1 MSISN
6 GLIVAPV
13 GVHDDIPQTLGISS
27 TDVGTQCTSSNV
39 NMWTDRHPVVYD
51 SPLPLSEE
59 QFKSVH
65 YGFENV
71 AIIQPTLSNLTTKS
85 MYYRQPIS
93 GPNTWYYRASDFDGY
108 NHNAKPIFDFTFPNN
123 ASPDSAIIININ
135 ALLFESSAAGQL
147 SIDKLIG
154 NGKKNQLGVAICSR
168 SKQKAYYKI
177 FGRTITGRKL
187 PIFLV
192 DDSLDWEGKLSKD
205 IAICLFISDNTYSN
219 ERLKWRET
227 IEYNMNIYSS
237 ISNVRRNSVP
247 AMKDYNLSQFPNQG
261 YLQYSVIGSTTPR
274 VNDNSDSYY
283 QYRFTIH
290 DKASAGLATL
300 KTYSVSME
308 TIDYNGNFRTDQ
320 YEIGKGM
327 ANVISGP
334 DGSGNYV
341 ISVPC
346 MTLGGKYYIGKTAY
360 TNCYIYN
367 TTTGASAGKLL
378 EITLIG
384 SA

>member
-6 GLIVAPV
+6 GLIIAPV

-27 TDVGTQCTSSNV
+27 TDVGTQCVSDNV
-39 NMWTDRHPVVYD
+39 NMWTDRHPVAYD
-51 SPLPLSEE
+51 SIAPLSEE

-93 GPNTWYYRASDFDGY
+93 GTNAWYYRASDFDGY
-108 NHNAKPIFDFTFPNN
+108 NHNAKPIFQFSFPANI
-123 ASPDSAIIININ
+123 SPDSAVIININ
-135 ALLFESSAAGQL
+135 DLIFESSTSGQL
-147 SIDKLIG
+147 SIDKIIG
-154 NGKKNQLGVAICSR
+154 NGKKNQLGVAIFSR
-168 SKQKAYYKI
+168 SRQKGYYKI
-177 FGRTITGRKL
+177 FGRTITGGKL
-187 PIFLV
+187 PLFLV

-219 ERLKWRET
+219 ERLKWREAP
-227 IEYNMNIYSS
+227 EYNMNFYPG
-237 ISNVRRNSVP
+237 ISNTRRNNVP
-247 AMKDYNLSQFPNQG
+247 AMKYYNLSQFPIQG
-261 YLQYSVIGSTTPR
+261 YLQYSVVGSTTPR

-283 QYRFTIH
+283 NYRFTIH

-308 TIDYNGNFRTDQ
+308 TIDYNGNFRVDQ

-378 EITLIG
+378 GITLIG

>member
-1 MSISN
+1 MAHSN
-6 GLIVAPV
+6 GIITAPI
-13 GVHDDIPQTLGISS
+13 GIHNDIPQTLGIGS
-27 TDVGTQCTSSNV
+27 TDLGTQCTSSNV
-39 NMWTDRHPVVYD
+39 NMWTDRHPVVY
-51 SPLPLSEE
+51 SSIAPLSEE

-71 AIIQPTLSNLTTKS
+71 AIIQPTFSNLTTKAI
-85 MYYRQPIS
+85 YYRQPVS
-93 GPNTWYYRASDFDGY
+93 GINTWYYRASDFNGY
-108 NHNAKPIFDFTFPNN
+108 NHNAKPIFQFTFPANI
-123 ASPDSAIIININ
+123 SPDSAVVINISN
-135 ALLFESSAAGQL
+135 LIFESSTSGQL
-147 SIDKLIG
+147 SIDKIIG
-154 NGKKNQLGVAICSR
+154 NGKKNQLGVAIFSR
-168 SKQKAYYKI
+168 SRQKGYYKI
-177 FGRTITGRKL
+177 FGRTITGGKL
-187 PIFLV
+187 PLFLV

-219 ERLKWRET
+219 ERPKWREAP
-227 IEYNMNIYSS
+227 EYNMNFYPG
-237 ISNVRRNSVP
+237 ISNTRRNNVP
-247 AMKDYNLSQFPNQG
+247 AMKYYNLSQFPIQG
-261 YLQYSVIGSTTPR
+261 YLQYSVVGSTTPR

-308 TIDYNGNFRTDQ
+308 TIDYNGNFRVDQ

-346 MTLGGKYYIGKTAY
+346 MTLGGKYHVGKTAY

-367 TTTGASAGKLL
+367 TRTGASAGKLL
-378 EITLIG
+378 EITLVG

>member
-1 MSISN
+1 MAHSN
-6 GLIVAPV
+6 GIITAPI
-13 GVHDDIPQTLGISS
+13 GIHNDIPQTLGIGS
-27 TDVGTQCTSSNV
+27 TDLGTQCTSSNV
-39 NMWTDRHPVVYD
+39 NMWTDRHPVVY
-51 SPLPLSEE
+51 SSIAPLSEE

-71 AIIQPTLSNLTTKS
+71 AIIQPTFSNLTTKAI
-85 MYYRQPIS
+85 YYKQPVS
-93 GPNTWYYRASDFDGY
+93 GINTWYYRASDFNGY
-108 NHNAKPIFDFTFPNN
+108 NHNAKPIFQFTFPANI
-123 ASPDSAIIININ
+123 SPDSAVVINISN
-135 ALLFESSAAGQL
+135 LIFESSTSGQL
-147 SIDKLIG
+147 SIDKIIG
-154 NGKKNQLGVAICSR
+154 NGKKNQLGVAIFSR
-168 SKQKAYYKI
+168 SRQKGYYKI
-177 FGRTITGRKL
+177 FGRTITGGKL
-187 PIFLV
+187 PLFLV

-219 ERLKWRET
+219 ERLKWREAP
-227 IEYNMNIYSS
+227 EYNMNFYPG
-237 ISNVRRNSVP
+237 ISNTRRNNVP
-247 AMKDYNLSQFPNQG
+247 AMKYYNLSQFPIQG
-261 YLQYSVIGSTTPR
+261 YLQYSVVGSTTPR

-308 TIDYNGNFRTDQ
+308 TIDYNGNFRVDQ

-346 MTLGGKYYIGKTAY
+346 MTLGGKYHVGKTAY

-367 TTTGASAGKLL
+367 TRTGASAGKLL
-378 EITLIG
+378 EITLVG

>member
-13 GVHDDIPQTLGISS
+13 GVHDDIPQTSGISS

>member
-1 MSISN
+1 MSLSN
-6 GLIVAPV
+6 GVITAPV
-13 GVHDDIPQTLGISS
+13 GTHNDIPQALGIGS
-27 TDVGTQCTSSNV
+27 TDLGTQCTSSNV
-39 NMWTDRHPVVYD
+39 NMWTDRHPVVY
-51 SPLPLSEE
+51 SSIAPLSEE

-65 YGFENV
+65 YGFKNV
-71 AIIQPTLSNLTTKS
+71 AIIQPTFSNLTTKAI
-85 MYYRQPIS
+85 YYRQPIS
-93 GPNTWYYRASDFDGY
+93 GTNTWYYRASDFNGY
-108 NHNAKPIFDFTFPNN
+108 NHNAKPIFQFTFP
-123 ASPDSAIIININ
+123 AKISPDSAVIINISN
-135 ALLFESSAAGQL
+135 LIFESSTSGQL
-147 SIDKLIG
+147 SIDKIIG
-154 NGKKNQLGVAICSR
+154 NGKKNQLGVAIFSR
-168 SKQKAYYKI
+168 SRQKGYYKI
-177 FGRTITGRKL
+177 FGRTITGGKL
-187 PIFLV
+187 PLFLV
-192 DDSLDWEGKLSKD
+192 DDSLDWEGRLSKD

-219 ERLKWRET
+219 ERLKWREAP
-227 IEYNMNIYSS
+227 EYNMNFYPG
-237 ISNVRRNSVP
+237 ISNTRRNNVP
-247 AMKDYNLSQFPNQG
+247 AMKYYNLFQFPIQG
-261 YLQYSVIGSTTPR
+261 YLQYSVVGSTTPR

-283 QYRFTIH
+283 QYRFTIR

-308 TIDYNGNFRTDQ
+308 TIDYNGNFRVDQ

>member
-1 MSISN
+1 MSNNN
-6 GLIVAPV
+6 GIIRAPV
-13 GVHDDIPQTLGISS
+13 GIHDDIPQALGIGS
-27 TDVGTQCTSSNV
+27 TDLGTQCTSSNV

-108 NHNAKPIFDFTFPNN
+108 NHNAKPIFQFSFPANI
-123 ASPDSAIIININ
+123 SPDSAIIININ

-154 NGKKNQLGVAICSR
+154 NGKKNQLGVAIFSR
-168 SKQKAYYKI
+168 SRQKGYYKI
-177 FGRTITGRKL
+177 FGRTITGGKL

-205 IAICLFISDNTYSN
+205 IAICLFISDNTYSS
-219 ERLKWRET
+219 ERLKWRESP
-227 IEYNMNIYSS
+227 EYNMNFYPS
-237 ISNVRRNSVP
+237 ISNTRRNNIP
-247 AMKDYNLSQFPNQG
+247 TMKYYNLSQFPIQG
-261 YLQYSVIGSTTPR
+261 YLQYSVVGSTTPR

>member
-27 TDVGTQCTSSNV
+27 TDIGTQCVSENV
-39 NMWTDRHPVVYD
+39 NMWTDRHPVVY
-51 SPLPLSEE
+51 SSIAPLSEE

-71 AIIQPTLSNLTTKS
+71 AIIQPTFSNLTTKAI
-85 MYYRQPIS
+85 YYRQPVS
-93 GPNTWYYRASDFDGY
+93 GTNTWYYRASDFNGY
-108 NHNAKPIFDFTFPNN
+108 NHNAKPIFQFTFPANI
-123 ASPDSAIIININ
+123 SPDSAVIINISN
-135 ALLFESSAAGQL
+135 LIFESSTSGQL
-147 SIDKLIG
+147 SIDKIIG
-154 NGKKNQLGVAICSR
+154 NGKKNQLGVAIFSR
-168 SKQKAYYKI
+168 SRQKGYYKI
-177 FGRTITGRKL
+177 FGRTITGGKL
-187 PIFLV
+187 PLFLV

-219 ERLKWRET
+219 ERLKWREAP
-227 IEYNMNIYSS
+227 EYNMNFYPG
-237 ISNVRRNSVP
+237 ISNTRRNNVP
-247 AMKDYNLSQFPNQG
+247 AMKYYNLSQFPIQG
-261 YLQYSVIGSTTPR
+261 YLQYSVVGSTTPR

>member
-27 TDVGTQCTSSNV
+27 TDIGTQCVSENV
-39 NMWTDRHPVVYD
+39 NMWTDRHPVVY
-51 SPLPLSEE
+51 SSIAPLSEE

-71 AIIQPTLSNLTTKS
+71 AIIQPTFSNLTTKAI
-85 MYYRQPIS
+85 YYRQPVS
-93 GPNTWYYRASDFDGY
+93 GTNTWYYRASDFNGY
-108 NHNAKPIFDFTFPNN
+108 NHNAKPIFQFSFPANI
-123 ASPDSAIIININ
+123 SPDSAVIINISN
-135 ALLFESSAAGQL
+135 LIFESSTSGQL
-147 SIDKLIG
+147 SIDKIIG
-154 NGKKNQLGVAICSR
+154 NGKKNQLGVAIFSR
-168 SKQKAYYKI
+168 SRQKGYYKI
-177 FGRTITGRKL
+177 FGRTITGGKL
-187 PIFLV
+187 PLFLV

-219 ERLKWRET
+219 ERLKWREAP
-227 IEYNMNIYSS
+227 EYNMNFYPG
-237 ISNVRRNSVP
+237 ISNTRRNNIP
-247 AMKDYNLSQFPNQG
+247 TMKYYNLSQFPIQG
-261 YLQYSVIGSTTPR
+261 YLQYSVVGSTTPR

-283 QYRFTIH
+283 NYRFTIH

>member
-27 TDVGTQCTSSNV
+27 TDVGTQCVSNNV

-51 SPLPLSEE
+51 SIAPLSEE

-71 AIIQPTLSNLTTKS
+71 EIIQPTFYNLKTKS
-85 MYYRQPIS
+85 MYYKQPAS
-93 GPNTWYYRASDFDGY
+93 GINAWYYRASDFDGY
-108 NHNAKPIFDFTFPNN
+108 NHNAKPIFQFSFPANI
-123 ASPDSAIIININ
+123 SPDSAVIINISN
-135 ALLFESSAAGQL
+135 LIFESSTAGQL

-154 NGKKNQLGVAICSR
+154 NGKKNQLGVAIFSR
-168 SKQKAYYKI
+168 SRQKGYYKI
-177 FGRTITGRKL
+177 FGRTITGSKL
-187 PIFLV
+187 PLFLV
-192 DDSLDWEGKLSKD
+192 DSSLDWEGKLSKD
-205 IAICLFISDNTYSN
+205 IAICLFISDNTYSS
-219 ERLKWRET
+219 ERLKWRESP
-227 IEYNMNIYSS
+227 EYNMNFYPC
-237 ISNVRRNSVP
+237 ISNTRRNNIP
-247 AMKDYNLSQFPNQG
+247 TIKYYNLSQFPIQG
-261 YLQYSVIGSTTPR
+261 YLQYSVVGSTTPR

>member
-6 GLIVAPV
+6 GLIIAPV

-27 TDVGTQCTSSNV
+27 TDVGTQCVSDNV

-51 SPLPLSEE
+51 SIAPLSEE

-71 AIIQPTLSNLTTKS
+71 AIIQPTFSNLTTKS

-93 GPNTWYYRASDFDGY
+93 GTNAWYYRASDFDGY
-108 NHNAKPIFDFTFPNN
+108 NHNAKPIFQFSFPANI
-123 ASPDSAIIININ
+123 SPDSAVIININ
-135 ALLFESSAAGQL
+135 DLIFESSTSGQL
-147 SIDKLIG
+147 SIDKIIG
-154 NGKKNQLGVAICSR
+154 NGKKNQLGVAIFSR
-168 SKQKAYYKI
+168 SGQKGYYKI
-177 FGRTITGRKL
+177 FGRTITGGKL
-187 PIFLV
+187 PLFLV

-219 ERLKWRET
+219 ERLKWREVP
-227 IEYNMNIYSS
+227 EYNMNFYPG
-237 ISNVRRNSVP
+237 ISNTRRNNVP
-247 AMKDYNLSQFPNQG
+247 AMKYYNLSQFPIQG
-261 YLQYSVIGSTTPR
+261 YLQYSVVGSTTPR

-283 QYRFTIH
+283 NYRFTIH

-308 TIDYNGNFRTDQ
+308 TIDYNGNFRVDQ

-378 EITLIG
+378 GITLIG

>member
-27 TDVGTQCTSSNV
+27 TDVGTQCVSNNV

-51 SPLPLSEE
+51 SIAPLSEE

-65 YGFENV
+65 YGFKNV
-71 AIIQPTLSNLTTKS
+71 EIIQPTVSNLTTKS
-85 MYYRQPIS
+85 MYYKQPVS
-93 GPNTWYYRASDFDGY
+93 GINAWYYRASDFDGY
-108 NHNAKPIFDFTFPNN
+108 NHNAKPIFQFSFPANI
-123 ASPDSAIIININ
+123 SPDSAVIINISN
-135 ALLFESSAAGQL
+135 LIFESSTAGQL

-154 NGKKNQLGVAICSR
+154 NGKKNQLGVAIFSR
-168 SKQKAYYKI
+168 SRQKGYYKI
-177 FGRTITGRKL
+177 FGRTITGSKL
-187 PIFLV
+187 PLFLV
-192 DDSLDWEGKLSKD
+192 DSSLDWEGKLSKD
-205 IAICLFISDNTYSN
+205 IAICLFISDNTYSS
-219 ERLKWRET
+219 ERLKWRESP
-227 IEYNMNIYSS
+227 EYNMNFYPG
-237 ISNVRRNSVP
+237 ISNTRRNNAP
-247 AMKDYNLSQFPNQG
+247 TMKYYNLSQFPIQG
-261 YLQYSVIGSTTPR
+261 YLQYSVVGSTTPR

>member
-1 MSISN
+1 MAHSN
-6 GLIVAPV
+6 GIITAPI
-13 GVHDDIPQTLGISS
+13 GIHNDIPQTLGIGS
-27 TDVGTQCTSSNV
+27 TDLGTQCTSSNV
-39 NMWTDRHPVVYD
+39 NMWTDRHPVVY
-51 SPLPLSEE
+51 SSIAPLSEE

-71 AIIQPTLSNLTTKS
+71 AIIQPTFSNLTTKAI
-85 MYYRQPIS
+85 YYRQPVS
-93 GPNTWYYRASDFDGY
+93 GINTWYYRASDFNGY
-108 NHNAKPIFDFTFPNN
+108 NHNAKPIFQFTFPANI
-123 ASPDSAIIININ
+123 SPDSAVIINISN
-135 ALLFESSAAGQL
+135 LIFESSTAGQL

-154 NGKKNQLGVAICSR
+154 NGKKNQLGVAIFSR
-168 SKQKAYYKI
+168 SRQKGYYKI
-177 FGRTITGRKL
+177 FGRTITGGKL
-187 PIFLV
+187 PLFLV
-192 DDSLDWEGKLSKD
+192 DSSLDWEGKLSKD

-219 ERLKWRET
+219 ERLKWREAP
-227 IEYNMNIYSS
+227 EYNMNFYPG
-237 ISNVRRNSVP
+237 ISNTRRNNVP
-247 AMKDYNLSQFPNQG
+247 AMKYYNLSQFPIQG
-261 YLQYSVIGSTTPR
+261 YLQYSVVGSTTPR

-308 TIDYNGNFRTDQ
+308 TIDYNGNFRVDQ

-346 MTLGGKYYIGKTAY
+346 MTLGGKYHVGKTAY

-367 TTTGASAGKLL
+367 TRTGASAGKLL
-378 EITLIG
+378 EITLVG

>member
-1 MSISN
+1 MAHSN
-6 GLIVAPV
+6 GIITAPI
-13 GVHDDIPQTLGISS
+13 GIHNDIPQTLGIGS
-27 TDVGTQCTSSNV
+27 TDLGTQCTSSNV
-39 NMWTDRHPVVYD
+39 NMWTDRHPVVY
-51 SPLPLSEE
+51 SSIAPLSEE

-71 AIIQPTLSNLTTKS
+71 AIIQPTFSNLTTKAI
-85 MYYRQPIS
+85 YYRQPVS
-93 GPNTWYYRASDFDGY
+93 GTNTWYYRASDFNGY
-108 NHNAKPIFDFTFPNN
+108 NHNAKPIFQFTFPANI
-123 ASPDSAIIININ
+123 SPDSAVIINISN
-135 ALLFESSAAGQL
+135 LIFESSTSGQL
-147 SIDKLIG
+147 SIDKIIG
-154 NGKKNQLGVAICSR
+154 NGKKNQLGVAIFSR
-168 SKQKAYYKI
+168 SRQKGYYKI
-177 FGRTITGRKL
+177 FGRTITGGKL
-187 PIFLV
+187 PLFLV

-219 ERLKWRET
+219 ERLKWREAP
-227 IEYNMNIYSS
+227 EYNMNFYPG
-237 ISNVRRNSVP
+237 ISNTRRNNVP
-247 AMKDYNLSQFPNQG
+247 AMKYYNLSQFPIQG
-261 YLQYSVIGSTTPR
+261 YLQYSVVGSTTPR

-283 QYRFTIH
+283 NYRFTIH

-308 TIDYNGNFRTDQ
+308 TIDYNGNFRVDQ

-346 MTLGGKYYIGKTAY
+346 MTLGGKYHVGKIAY

-367 TTTGASAGKLL
+367 TRTGASAGKLL
-378 EITLIG
+378 EITLVG

>member
-27 TDVGTQCTSSNV
+27 TDIGTQCVSENV
-39 NMWTDRHPVVYD
+39 NMWTDRHPVVY
-51 SPLPLSEE
+51 SSIAPLSEE

-71 AIIQPTLSNLTTKS
+71 AIIQPTFSNLTTKAI
-85 MYYRQPIS
+85 YYRQPVS
-93 GPNTWYYRASDFDGY
+93 GTNTWYYRASDFNGY
-108 NHNAKPIFDFTFPNN
+108 NHNAKPIFQFTFPANI
-123 ASPDSAIIININ
+123 SPDSAVIINISN
-135 ALLFESSAAGQL
+135 LIFESSTSGQL
-147 SIDKLIG
+147 SIDKIIG
-154 NGKKNQLGVAICSR
+154 NGKKNQLGVAIFSR
-168 SKQKAYYKI
+168 SRQKGYYKI
-177 FGRTITGRKL
+177 FGRTITGGKL
-187 PIFLV
+187 PLFLV

-219 ERLKWRET
+219 ERLKWREAP
-227 IEYNMNIYSS
+227 EYNMNFYPG
-237 ISNVRRNSVP
+237 ISNTRRNNVP
-247 AMKDYNLSQFPNQG
+247 AMKYYNLSQFPIQG
-261 YLQYSVIGSTTPR
+261 YLQYSVVGSTTPR
-274 VNDNSDSYY
+274 VNDNSDGYY
-283 QYRFTIH
+283 NYRFTIH

-308 TIDYNGNFRTDQ
+308 TIDYNGNFRVDQ
-320 YEIGKGM
+320 HEIGKGM

>member
-27 TDVGTQCTSSNV
+27 TDIGTQCVSENV
-39 NMWTDRHPVVYD
+39 NMWTDRHPVVY
-51 SPLPLSEE
+51 SSIAPLSEE

-71 AIIQPTLSNLTTKS
+71 AIIQPTFSNLTTKAI
-85 MYYRQPIS
+85 YYRQPVS
-93 GPNTWYYRASDFDGY
+93 GTNTWYYRASDFNGY
-108 NHNAKPIFDFTFPNN
+108 NHNAKPIFQFTFPANI
-123 ASPDSAIIININ
+123 SPDSAVIINISN
-135 ALLFESSAAGQL
+135 LIFESSTSGQL
-147 SIDKLIG
+147 SIDKIIG
-154 NGKKNQLGVAICSR
+154 NGKKNQLGVAIFSKSR
-168 SKQKAYYKI
+168 QKGYYKI
-177 FGRTITGRKL
+177 FGRTITGGKL
-187 PIFLV
+187 PLFLV

-219 ERLKWRET
+219 ERLKWREAP
-227 IEYNMNIYSS
+227 EYNMNFYPG
-237 ISNVRRNSVP
+237 ISNTRRNNVP
-247 AMKDYNLSQFPNQG
+247 AMKYYNLSQFPIQG
-261 YLQYSVIGSTTPR
+261 YLQYSVVGSTTPR

-283 QYRFTIH
+283 NYRFTIH

-308 TIDYNGNFRTDQ
+308 TIDYNGNFRVDQ

>member
-1 MSISN
+1 MAHSN
-6 GLIVAPV
+6 GIITAPI
-13 GVHDDIPQTLGISS
+13 GIHNDIPQTLGIGS
-27 TDVGTQCTSSNV
+27 TDLGTQCTSSNV
-39 NMWTDRHPVVYD
+39 NMWTDRHPVVY
-51 SPLPLSEE
+51 SSIAPLSEE

-71 AIIQPTLSNLTTKS
+71 AIIQPTFSNLTTKAI
-85 MYYRQPIS
+85 YYRQPVS
-93 GPNTWYYRASDFDGY
+93 GTNTWYYRASDFDGY
-108 NHNAKPIFDFTFPNN
+108 NHNAKPIFQFTFPANI
-123 ASPDSAIIININ
+123 SPDSAVIINISN
-135 ALLFESSAAGQL
+135 LIFESSTSGQL
-147 SIDKLIG
+147 SIDKIIG
-154 NGKKNQLGVAICSR
+154 NGKKNQLGVAIFSR
-168 SKQKAYYKI
+168 SRQKGYYKI
-177 FGRTITGRKL
+177 FGRTITGGKL
-187 PIFLV
+187 PLFLV

-219 ERLKWRET
+219 ERLKWREAP
-227 IEYNMNIYSS
+227 EYNMNFYPG
-237 ISNVRRNSVP
+237 ISNTRRNNVP
-247 AMKDYNLSQFPNQG
+247 AMKYYNLSQFPIQG
-261 YLQYSVIGSTTPR
+261 YLQYSVVGSTTPR

-308 TIDYNGNFRTDQ
+308 TIDYNGNFRVDQ

-346 MTLGGKYYIGKTAY
+346 MTLGGKYHVGKTAY

-367 TTTGASAGKLL
+367 TRTGASAGKLL
-378 EITLIG
+378 EITLVG

>member
-27 TDVGTQCTSSNV
+27 TDIGTQCVSENV
-39 NMWTDRHPVVYD
+39 NMWTDRHPVVY
-51 SPLPLSEE
+51 SSIAPLSEE

-71 AIIQPTLSNLTTKS
+71 AIIQPTFSNLTTKAI
-85 MYYRQPIS
+85 YYRQPVS
-93 GPNTWYYRASDFDGY
+93 GTNTWYYRASDFNGY
-108 NHNAKPIFDFTFPNN
+108 NHNAKPIFQFTFPANI
-123 ASPDSAIIININ
+123 SPDSAVIINISN
-135 ALLFESSAAGQL
+135 LIFESSTSGQL
-147 SIDKLIG
+147 SIDKIIG
-154 NGKKNQLGVAICSR
+154 NGKKNQLGVAIFSR
-168 SKQKAYYKI
+168 SRQKGYYKI
-177 FGRTITGRKL
+177 FGRTITGGKL
-187 PIFLV
+187 PLFLV
-192 DDSLDWEGKLSKD
+192 DDSLDWEGRLSKD

-219 ERLKWRET
+219 ERLKWREAP
-227 IEYNMNIYSS
+227 EYNMNFYPG
-237 ISNVRRNSVP
+237 ISNKRRNNVP
-247 AMKDYNLSQFPNQG
+247 AMKYYNLSQFPIQG
-261 YLQYSVIGSTTPR
+261 YLQYSVVGSTTPR

-283 QYRFTIH
+283 NYRFTIH

-308 TIDYNGNFRTDQ
+308 TIDYNGNFRVDQ

-327 ANVISGP
+327 TNVISGP
-334 DGSGNYV
+334 DGSENYV

>member
-27 TDVGTQCTSSNV
+27 TDIGTQCVSENV
-39 NMWTDRHPVVYD
+39 NMWTDRHPVVY
-51 SPLPLSEE
+51 SSIAPLSEE

-71 AIIQPTLSNLTTKS
+71 AIIQPTFSNLTTKAI
-85 MYYRQPIS
+85 YYRQPVS
-93 GPNTWYYRASDFDGY
+93 GTNTWYYRASDFNGY
-108 NHNAKPIFDFTFPNN
+108 NHNAKPIFQFTFPANI
-123 ASPDSAIIININ
+123 SPDSAVIINISN
-135 ALLFESSAAGQL
+135 LIFESSTSGQL
-147 SIDKLIG
+147 SIDKIIG
-154 NGKKNQLGVAICSR
+154 NGKKNQLGVAIFSR
-168 SKQKAYYKI
+168 SRQKGYYKI
-177 FGRTITGRKL
+177 FGRTITGGKL
-187 PIFLV
+187 PLFLV

-219 ERLKWRET
+219 ERLKWREAP
-227 IEYNMNIYSS
+227 EYNMNFYPG
-237 ISNVRRNSVP
+237 ISNTRRNNVP
-247 AMKDYNLSQFPNQG
+247 AMKYYNLSQFPIQG
-261 YLQYSVIGSTTPR
+261 YLQYSVVGSTTPR

-283 QYRFTIH
+283 NYRFTIH

-308 TIDYNGNFRTDQ
+308 TIDYNGNFRVDQ

>member
-1 MSISN
+1 MSLSN
-6 GLIVAPV
+6 GIITAPV
-13 GVHDDIPQTLGISS
+13 GIHNDIPQALGIGS
-27 TDVGTQCTSSNV
+27 TDLGTQCTSSNV
-39 NMWTDRHPVVYD
+39 NMWTDRHPVVY
-51 SPLPLSEE
+51 SSIAPLSEE

-71 AIIQPTLSNLTTKS
+71 AIIQPTFSNLTTKAI
-85 MYYRQPIS
+85 YYRQPVS
-93 GPNTWYYRASDFDGY
+93 GINTWYYRASDFNGY
-108 NHNAKPIFDFTFPNN
+108 NHNAKPIFQFTFPANI
-123 ASPDSAIIININ
+123 SPDSAVIININ
-135 ALLFESSAAGQL
+135 DLIFESSTSGQL
-147 SIDKLIG
+147 SIDKIIG
-154 NGKKNQLGVAICSR
+154 NGKKNQLGVAIFSR
-168 SKQKAYYKI
+168 SRQKGYYKI
-177 FGRTITGRKL
+177 FGRTITGGKL
-187 PIFLV
+187 PLFLV

-219 ERLKWRET
+219 ERLKWREAP
-227 IEYNMNIYSS
+227 EYNMNFYPG
-237 ISNVRRNSVP
+237 ISNTRRNNVP
-247 AMKDYNLSQFPNQG
+247 AMKYYNLSQFPIQG
-261 YLQYSVIGSTTPR
+261 YLQYSVVGSTTPR

-308 TIDYNGNFRTDQ
+308 TIDYNGNFRVDQ

-346 MTLGGKYYIGKTAY
+346 MTLGGKYHVGKTAY

-367 TTTGASAGKLL
+367 TRTGASAGKLL
-378 EITLIG
+378 EITLVG

>member
-1 MSISN
+1 MAHSN
-6 GLIVAPV
+6 GIITAPI
-13 GVHDDIPQTLGISS
+13 GIHNDIPQTLGIGS
-27 TDVGTQCTSSNV
+27 TDLGTQCTSSNV
-39 NMWTDRHPVVYD
+39 NMWTDRHPVVY
-51 SPLPLSEE
+51 SSIAPLSEE

-65 YGFENV
+65 YGFKNV
-71 AIIQPTLSNLTTKS
+71 AIIQPTFSNLTTKS
-85 MYYRQPIS
+85 IYYRQPVS
-93 GPNTWYYRASDFDGY
+93 GTNTWYYRASDFNGY
-108 NHNAKPIFDFTFPNN
+108 NHNAKPIFQFTFPANI
-123 ASPDSAIIININ
+123 SPDSAVIINISN
-135 ALLFESSAAGQL
+135 LIFESSTAGQL
-147 SIDKLIG
+147 SIDKIIG
-154 NGKKNQLGVAICSR
+154 NGKKNQLGVAIFSR
-168 SKQKAYYKI
+168 SRQKGYYKI
-177 FGRTITGRKL
+177 FGRTITGGKL
-187 PIFLV
+187 PLFLV

-219 ERLKWRET
+219 ERLKWREAP
-227 IEYNMNIYSS
+227 EYNMNFYPG
-237 ISNVRRNSVP
+237 ISNTRRNNVP
-247 AMKDYNLSQFPNQG
+247 AMKYYNLSQFPIQG
-261 YLQYSVIGSTTPR
+261 YLQYSVVGSTTPR

-308 TIDYNGNFRTDQ
+308 TIDYNGNFRVDQ

-346 MTLGGKYYIGKTAY
+346 MTLGGKYHVGKTAY

-367 TTTGASAGKLL
+367 TRTGASAGKLL
-378 EITLIG
+378 EITLVG

>member
-1 MSISN
+1 MSNNN
-6 GLIVAPV
+6 GIIRAPV
-13 GVHDDIPQTLGISS
+13 GIHDDIPQALGIGS
-27 TDVGTQCTSSNV
+27 TDLGTQCTSSNV

-93 GPNTWYYRASDFDGY
+93 GTNAWYYRASDFDGY
-108 NHNAKPIFDFTFPNN
+108 NHNAKPIFQFSFPANI
-123 ASPDSAIIININ
+123 SPDSAIIININ

-154 NGKKNQLGVAICSR
+154 NGKKNQLGVAIFSR
-168 SKQKAYYKI
+168 SRQKGYYKI
-177 FGRTITGRKL
+177 FGRTITGGKL

-205 IAICLFISDNTYSN
+205 IAICLFISDNTYSS
-219 ERLKWRET
+219 ERLKWRESP
-227 IEYNMNIYSS
+227 EYNMNFYPS
-237 ISNVRRNSVP
+237 ISNTRRNNIP
-247 AMKDYNLSQFPNQG
+247 TMKYYNLSQFPIQG
-261 YLQYSVIGSTTPR
+261 YLQYSVVGSTTPR

>member
-27 TDVGTQCTSSNV
+27 TDVGTQCVSDNV

-51 SPLPLSEE
+51 SIAPLSEE

-85 MYYRQPIS
+85 MYYIQPIS
-93 GPNTWYYRASDFDGY
+93 GTNAWYYRASDFNGY
-108 NHNAKPIFDFTFPNN
+108 NHNAKPIFQFTFPANI
-123 ASPDSAIIININ
+123 SPDSAVIINISN
-135 ALLFESSAAGQL
+135 LIFESSTSGQL
-147 SIDKLIG
+147 SIDKIIG
-154 NGKKNQLGVAICSR
+154 NGKKNQLGVAIFSR
-168 SKQKAYYKI
+168 SRQKGYYKI
-177 FGRTITGRKL
+177 FGRTITGGKL
-187 PIFLV
+187 PLFLV

-219 ERLKWRET
+219 ERLKWREAP
-227 IEYNMNIYSS
+227 EYNMNFYPG
-237 ISNVRRNSVP
+237 ISNTRRNNVP
-247 AMKDYNLSQFPNQG
+247 AMKYYNLSQFPIQG
-261 YLQYSVIGSTTPR
+261 YLQYSVVGSTTPR

-283 QYRFTIH
+283 NYRFTIH

-308 TIDYNGNFRTDQ
+308 TIDYNGNFRVDQ

>member
-1 MSISN
+1 MSLSN
-6 GLIVAPV
+6 GIITAPV
-13 GVHDDIPQTLGISS
+13 GIHNDIPQALGIGS
-27 TDVGTQCTSSNV
+27 TDLGTQCTSSNV
-39 NMWTDRHPVVYD
+39 NMWTDRHPVVY
-51 SPLPLSEE
+51 SSIAPLSEE

-93 GPNTWYYRASDFDGY
+93 GTNAWYYRASDFDGY
-108 NHNAKPIFDFTFPNN
+108 NHNAKPIFQFSFPANI
-123 ASPDSAIIININ
+123 SPDSAVIINISN
-135 ALLFESSAAGQL
+135 LIFESSTAGQL

-154 NGKKNQLGVAICSR
+154 NGKKNQLGVAIFSR
-168 SKQKAYYKI
+168 SRQKGYYKI
-177 FGRTITGRKL
+177 FGRTITGSKL
-187 PIFLV
+187 PLFLV
-192 DDSLDWEGKLSKD
+192 DSSLDWEGKLSKD
-205 IAICLFISDNTYSN
+205 IAICLFISDNTYSS
-219 ERLKWRET
+219 ERLKWRESP
-227 IEYNMNIYSS
+227 EYNMNFYPG
-237 ISNVRRNSVP
+237 ISNTRRNNIP
-247 AMKDYNLSQFPNQG
+247 TMKYYNLSQFPIQG
-261 YLQYSVIGSTTPR
+261 YLQYSVVGSTTPR

>member
-27 TDVGTQCTSSNV
+27 TDIGTQCVSENV
-39 NMWTDRHPVVYD
+39 NMWTDRHPVVY
-51 SPLPLSEE
+51 SSIAPLSEE

-71 AIIQPTLSNLTTKS
+71 AIIQPTFSNLTTKAI
-85 MYYRQPIS
+85 YYRQPVS
-93 GPNTWYYRASDFDGY
+93 GTNTWYYRASDFNGY
-108 NHNAKPIFDFTFPNN
+108 NHNAKPIFQFSFPANI
-123 ASPDSAIIININ
+123 SPDSAVIINISN
-135 ALLFESSAAGQL
+135 LIFESSTSGQL
-147 SIDKLIG
+147 SIDKIIG
-154 NGKKNQLGVAICSR
+154 NGKKNQLGVAIFSR
-168 SKQKAYYKI
+168 SRQKGYYKI
-177 FGRTITGRKL
+177 FGRTITGGKL
-187 PIFLV
+187 PLFLV

-219 ERLKWRET
+219 ERLKWREAP
-227 IEYNMNIYSS
+227 EYNMNFYPG
-237 ISNVRRNSVP
+237 ISNTRRNNIP
-247 AMKDYNLSQFPNQG
+247 TMKYYNLSQFPIQG
-261 YLQYSVIGSTTPR
+261 YLQYSVVGSTTPR

>member
-27 TDVGTQCTSSNV
+27 TDIGTQCVSENV

-108 NHNAKPIFDFTFPNN
+108 NHNAKPIFQFNFPSNI
-123 ASPDSAIIININ
+123 SPDSAVIINISN
-135 ALLFESSAAGQL
+135 LIFESSTSGQL
-147 SIDKLIG
+147 SIDKIIG
-154 NGKKNQLGVAICSR
+154 NGKKNQLGVAIFSR
-168 SKQKAYYKI
+168 SRQKGYYKI
-177 FGRTITGRKL
+177 FGRTITGGKL
-187 PIFLV
+187 PLFLV

-219 ERLKWRET
+219 ERLKWREAP
-227 IEYNMNIYSS
+227 EYNMNFYPG
-237 ISNVRRNSVP
+237 ISNTRRNNVP
-247 AMKDYNLSQFPNQG
+247 AMKYYNLSQFPIQG
-261 YLQYSVIGSTTPR
+261 YLQYSVVGSTTPR

>member
-27 TDVGTQCTSSNV
+27 TDVGTQCVSDNV

-51 SPLPLSEE
+51 SIAPLSEE

-85 MYYRQPIS
+85 IYYRQPVS
-93 GPNTWYYRASDFDGY
+93 GTNTWYYRASDFNGY
-108 NHNAKPIFDFTFPNN
+108 NHNAKPIFQFTFPANI
-123 ASPDSAIIININ
+123 SPDSAVIININ
-135 ALLFESSAAGQL
+135 DLIFESSTSGQL
-147 SIDKLIG
+147 SIDKIIG
-154 NGKKNQLGVAICSR
+154 NGKKNQLGVAIFSR
-168 SKQKAYYKI
+168 SRQKGYYKI
-177 FGRTITGRKL
+177 FGRTITGGKL
-187 PIFLV
+187 PLFLV

-219 ERLKWRET
+219 ERLKWREAP
-227 IEYNMNIYSS
+227 EYNMNFYPG
-237 ISNVRRNSVP
+237 ISNRRRNNVP
-247 AMKDYNLSQFPNQG
+247 AMKYYNLSQFPIQG
-261 YLQYSVIGSTTPR
+261 YLQYSVVGSTTPR